1 MKFKKFLWR
10 QWLKL
15 RFQLTQRHRHNRLV
29 LETVAG
35 RPFLILPEVFN
46 PTLFLTSEFMV
57 STFNKHLVPPGAQVL
72 DMGTG
77 SGIGAIFAAQWAQSV
92 VAVDIN
98 PEAVR
103 CATINILLNNL
114 EDCVNVRQSDLFTAV
129 AGQQFD
135 VVLFNPPY
143 YRGQPRPG
151 FDQAWRSEDVME
163 RFATYLG
170 PHLTTK
176 GYALLVLSTAGGERV
191 CLQNLAAAGF
201 THSVIARRD
210 MGSEVVTVYK
220 AAPCTTGE

>member
-1 MKFKKFLWR
+1 MKFKKFFWR
-10 QWLKL
+10 QWLKV

-57 STFNKHLVPPGAQVL
+57 STFNEHLIPPGSRVL

-77 SGIGAIFAAQWAQSV
+77 SGVGAVFAAQWAAQV
-92 VAVDIN
+92 IAVDIN
-98 PEAVR
+98 PAAVR
-103 CATINILLNNL
+103 CAQINALLNEVDDHL
-114 EDCVNVRQSDLFTAV
+114 EVRQGDLFTAV

-143 YRGQPRPG
+143 FRGQPQPG
-151 FDQAWRSEDVME
+151 FDQAWRSEDVLE
-163 RFATYLG
+163 RFAAELG
-170 PHLTTK
+170 AHLTPN
-176 GYALLVLSTAGGERV
+176 GYALLVLSTAGGETT
-191 CLQNLAAAGF
+191 CLQNLMAAGF
-201 THSVIARRD
+201 AISVIARRD

-220 AAPCTTGE
+220 AAAKVHDA

>member
-1 MKFKKFLWR
+1 MNFKKFLWR
-10 QWLKL
+10 QWRKL

-29 LETVAG
+29 LEMVAG

-57 STFNKHLVPPGAQVL
+57 TTFNEHLIPPGSRVL

-77 SGIGAIFAAQWAQSV
+77 SGVGAIFAAQWARSV

-103 CATINILLNNL
+103 CATINILLHKM
-114 EDCVNVRQSDLFTAV
+114 EDCVRMQQSDLFTAV
-129 AGQQFD
+129 AGQEFD

-143 YRGQPRPG
+143 FRGRAQPG
-151 FDQAWRSEDVME
+151 FDQAWRSEDVLE
-163 RFATYLG
+163 RFAAQLG
-170 PHLTTK
+170 SHLTTN
-176 GYALLVLSTAGGERV
+176 GYALLVLSTAGGEKA
-191 CLQNLAAAGF
+191 CLQNLWAAGF
-201 THSVIARRD
+201 TDSVIARRD

-220 AAPCTTGE
+220 VASWATE